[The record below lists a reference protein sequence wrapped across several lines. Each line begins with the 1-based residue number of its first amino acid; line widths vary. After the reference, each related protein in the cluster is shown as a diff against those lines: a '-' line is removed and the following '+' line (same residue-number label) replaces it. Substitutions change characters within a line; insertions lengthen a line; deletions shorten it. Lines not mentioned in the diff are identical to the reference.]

1 MNKIKD
7 LLWAFKQNKKAQ
19 LVVGIVFILILTAL
33 AGYFYFSGQETTPSE
48 KTNTNVVSED
58 KDVEIDVSSYPVAIV
73 IENLQSVR
81 PQAGLSEADVVYE
94 TLAEG
99 GITRFLAVY
108 NTEHNLS
115 EIGPVR
121 SARKYFVDWSEEYRG
136 LFAHVG
142 GSPEALSVLNSEEY
156 LIDVDQFYNAG
167 YFWRDENIPAPHNL
181 MTSSEKMT
189 FAIRDLVEEGV
200 NADYEAWQTKEEDA
214 ANSPEAENIVLDFSS
229 DSYKVEW
236 KYNADENV
244 YLRYNA
250 DEEHKDRNNDQ
261 QIKTNNILVQYTE
274 ASLQDSEGRL
284 DIETLGSGDM
294 LLFQDGNVVT
304 GTWKKTA
311 REDRTKFYDQNEDE
325 VELNKG
331 ITWVEVIP
339 EDREVTY

>member
-19 LVVGIVFILILTAL
+19 LAVGIVFILILVAL
-33 AGYFYFSGQETTPSE
+33 AGYFYFAGQEDNNLDGKLTTQE
-48 KTNTNVVSED
+48 KQS
-58 KDVEIDVSSYPVAIV
+58 IDVSSYPVAIV
-73 IENLQSVR
+73 VENLQSVR

-108 NTEHNLS
+108 NTENNIP

-142 GSPEALSVLNSEEY
+142 GSPESLSVLNSEEY
-156 LIDVDQFYNAG
+156 LIDVNQFFNSG

-181 MTSSEKMT
+181 MTSSEKMS

-200 NADYEAWQTKEEDA
+200 NADYEAWLTKDSDA
-214 ANSPEAENIVLDFSS
+214 ADYPEAESIVLDFSS

-236 KYNADENV
+236 KYDADENN
-244 YLRYNA
+244 YLRFNA
-250 DEEHKDRNNDQ
+250 DEEQKDRNNDE
-261 QIKTNNILVQYTE
+261 QIKADNILVQYTE
-274 ASLQDSEGRL
+274 ASLQDNEGRL

-294 LLFQDGNVVT
+294 ILFQDGNVVT

-311 REDRTKFYDQNEDE
+311 REDRTKFYDQNDEE
-325 VELNKG
+325 VELNEG